1 MSEENNSIKSSEIK
15 SNNNDK
21 IFNRL
26 KELQALIKKESSLK
40 ELCKKDLKIKIHLY
54 ILQLFTQGKKQKDKQ
69 NFNAKLYIKAN
80 QRL

>member
-1 MSEENNSIKSSEIK
+1 MSEENNSIKISEIK

-54 ILQLFTQGKKQKDKQ
+54 IL
-69 NFNAKLYIKAN
+69 
-80 QRL
+80 